1 MAPHAEDG
9 HVPATFATTSEI
21 AVNGH
26 VGKNPQGNGKEVLD
40 HDQSKK
46 PLELKGVL
54 EDFEYFDVTPV
65 IGREFKDVDVVAW
78 LNSPNSDELIQ
89 DLAITSRFALSLLNI
104 QHNNANASC

>member
-9 HVPATFATTSEI
+9 HVSAIFANTSEI

-26 VGKNPQGNGKEVLD
+26 VGKIPQSNEKEAFD
-40 HDQSKK
+40 HIQSKK

-65 IGREFKDVDVVAW
+65 IGREFKDVGVVTW
-78 LNSPNSDELIQ
+78 LHSPNSDELIR
-89 DLAITSRFALSLLNI
+89 DLAITSRFAPS
-104 QHNNANASC
+104 SPTV